1 MQFDRKRFSIPKL
14 KGKQIPDKLNL
25 SIKSAH
31 AGIINDNNLFYTPK
45 SLVHGKNSLKEFYK
59 PLQKA
64 HYSHTLGYIFDAEYE
79 QLHKESTIDSSK
91 TPEELIFNVKSYIK
105 SEGYKKD
112 GLGVLHSKALLYNKD
127 KINSLYNY
135 KDVGYVSIA
144 GDSAAYCSICTKEA
158 HLCEEHRR
166 GDYYNGEV
174 CFHIIDILKI
184 DHISFESIPA
194 DTRTR
199 TTVLDSKEHL
209 STVTV
214 IEGQSMKLTIEEFK
228 EYLKNIDTVFEDLDL
243 NTYLSTYKRIAN
255 TATASDFLFPKDQL
269 GLLTTK
275 LGVVLLTKAL
285 EKVEESEDLVVL
297 RTIVAKEYN
306 KLLGED
312 ISIED
317 AIATLELDPEPEVI
331 VEPVVVEEEVVV
343 EEVEPEVVLTTP
355 VQDSFAAATFDML
368 KQSMQDMFKEELNKV
383 TSTLSKLVGEIV
395 DTKTNKYYDD
405 RVEALE
411 AKVTLSESSTGK
423 LTDEL
428 KNSLLSQIVL
438 AKGLDVESEYY
449 QKLQGRSVRE
459 LKLTLEDASITPLV
473 VTTTPVLEEVPTVVV
488 ELDIL
493 DKDSAASEM
502 SVAED
507 VTLSTPVQDAN
518 TIVTDILTSLAG
530 VKLLDKSSYR
540 TLYNNTLDTH
550 GRTVA
555 KKLYTTL
562 KDRSMI

>member
-1 MQFDRKRFSIPKL
+1 MHIDRKRFSIPKL
-14 KGKQIPDKLNL
+14 KGKKIPDKLNL
-25 SIKSAH
+25 SIRSAH

-79 QLHKESTIDSSK
+79 KLHEVGTIDSSK
-91 TPEELIFNVKSYIK
+91 SPEELVFNVKSYIK
-105 SEGYKKD
+105 SKDYKKD

-127 KINSLYNY
+127 KINSLYNHE
-135 KDVGYVSIA
+135 DIGFVSVA
-144 GDSAAYCSICTKEA
+144 GDSAAYCSICSKEA
-158 HLCEEHRR
+158 QLCEHRR

-174 CFHIIDILKI
+174 CFNIIDILKI

-209 STVTV
+209 DTVTV

-243 NTYLSTYKRIAN
+243 TAYLSTYKRIAE

-285 EKVEESEDLVVL
+285 DKVEESEDLVVL
-297 RTIVAKEYN
+297 RSIVTKEYN

-312 ISIED
+312 ID
-317 AIATLELDPEPEVI
+317 LDAAIAALELTPEVI
-331 VEPVVVEEEVVV
+331 VDPEPTVEDVPVIVEES
-343 EEVEPEVVLTTP
+343 EVVLETP
-355 VQDSFAAATFDML
+355 VQDSFASATFDML
-368 KQSMQDMFKEELNKV
+368 KQSMQDMFTAELNKV
-383 TSTLSKLVGEIV
+383 TATLSKLVGEIV

-449 QKLQGRSVRE
+449 QKLQTRSVRE
-459 LKLTLEDASITPLV
+459 LKLTLEDVSISPILTK
-473 VTTTPVLEEVPTVVV
+473 EVIPVVV
-488 ELDIL
+488 EDVPAVELETL
-493 DKDSAASEM
+493 DKDAVTAEM
-502 SVAED
+502 SVVED
-507 VTLSTPVQDAN
+507 PILSTPVQDSD
-518 TIVTDILTSLAG
+518 TIVTEILTSLTG

-540 TLYNNTLDTH
+540 TLYNDTFDKH

>member
-14 KGKQIPDKLNL
+14 KGKKIPDKLNL
-25 SIKSAH
+25 SIRSAH

-79 QLHKESTIDSSK
+79 KLHEVGTIDSSK
-91 TPEELIFNVKSYIK
+91 SPEELVFNVKSYIK
-105 SEGYKKD
+105 SKDYKKD

-127 KINSLYNY
+127 KINSLYNHE
-135 KDVGYVSIA
+135 DIGFVSVA
-144 GDSAAYCSICTKEA
+144 GDSAAYCSICSKEA
-158 HLCEEHRR
+158 QLCEHRR

-174 CFHIIDILKI
+174 CFNIIDILKI

-209 STVTV
+209 DTVTV

-243 NTYLSTYKRIAN
+243 TAYLSTYKRIAE

-285 EKVEESEDLVVL
+285 DKVEESEDLVVL
-297 RTIVAKEYN
+297 RSIVTKEYN

-312 ISIED
+312 ID
-317 AIATLELDPEPEVI
+317 LDAAIAALELTPEPEVI
-331 VEPVVVEEEVVV
+331 VDPEPTVEDVPVIVEES
-343 EEVEPEVVLTTP
+343 EVVLETP
-355 VQDSFAAATFDML
+355 VQDSFASATFDML
-368 KQSMQDMFKEELNKV
+368 KQSMQDMFTAELNKV
-383 TSTLSKLVGEIV
+383 TATLSQLVGEIV

-449 QKLQGRSVRE
+449 QKLQTRSVRE
-459 LKLTLEDASITPLV
+459 LKLTLEDVSISPILTK
-473 VTTTPVLEEVPTVVV
+473 EVIPVVV
-488 ELDIL
+488 EDVPAVELETL
-493 DKDSAASEM
+493 DKDAVTAEM
-502 SVAED
+502 SVVED
-507 VTLSTPVQDAN
+507 PILSTPVQDSD
-518 TIVTDILTSLAG
+518 TIVTEILTSLTG

-540 TLYNNTLDTH
+540 TLYNDTFDKH

>member
-14 KGKQIPDKLNL
+14 KGKKIPDKLNL
-25 SIKSAH
+25 SIRSAH

-79 QLHKESTIDSSK
+79 KLHEVGTIDSSK
-91 TPEELIFNVKSYIK
+91 SPEELVFNVKSYIK
-105 SEGYKKD
+105 SKDYKKD

-127 KINSLYNY
+127 KINSLYNHE
-135 KDVGYVSIA
+135 DIGFVSVA
-144 GDSAAYCSICTKEA
+144 GDSAAYCSICSKEA
-158 HLCEEHRR
+158 QLCEHRR

-174 CFHIIDILKI
+174 CFNIIDILKI

-209 STVTV
+209 DTVTV

-243 NTYLSTYKRIAN
+243 TAYLSTYKRIAE

-285 EKVEESEDLVVL
+285 DKVEESEDLVVL
-297 RTIVAKEYN
+297 RSIVTKEYN

-312 ISIED
+312 ID
-317 AIATLELDPEPEVI
+317 LDAAIAALELTPEPEVI
-331 VEPVVVEEEVVV
+331 VDTEPTVEDVPVIVEES
-343 EEVEPEVVLTTP
+343 EVVLETP
-355 VQDSFAAATFDML
+355 VQDSFASATFDML
-368 KQSMQDMFKEELNKV
+368 KQSMQDMFTAELNKV
-383 TSTLSKLVGEIV
+383 TATLSQLVGEIV

-449 QKLQGRSVRE
+449 QKLQTRSVRE
-459 LKLTLEDASITPLV
+459 LKLTLEDVSISPILTK
-473 VTTTPVLEEVPTVVV
+473 EVIPVVV
-488 ELDIL
+488 EDVPAIELETL
-493 DKDSAASEM
+493 DKDAVTAEM
-502 SVAED
+502 SVVED
-507 VTLSTPVQDAN
+507 PILSTPVQDSD
-518 TIVTDILTSLAG
+518 TIVTEILTSLTG

-540 TLYNNTLDTH
+540 TLYNDTFDKH

>member
-1 MQFDRKRFSIPKL
+1 MQFDRKRFSIPRL
-14 KGKQIPDKLNL
+14 KGKKIPDKLNL
-25 SIKSAH
+25 SIRSAH

-79 QLHKESTIDSSK
+79 KLHEVGTIDSSK
-91 TPEELIFNVKSYIK
+91 SPEELVFNVKSYIK
-105 SEGYKKD
+105 SKDYKKD

-127 KINSLYNY
+127 KINSLYNHE
-135 KDVGYVSIA
+135 DIGFVSVA
-144 GDSAAYCSICTKEA
+144 GDSAAYCSICSKEA
-158 HLCEEHRR
+158 QLCEHRR

-174 CFHIIDILKI
+174 CFNIIDILKI

-209 STVTV
+209 DTVTV

-243 NTYLSTYKRIAN
+243 TAYLSTYKRIAE

-285 EKVEESEDLVVL
+285 DKVEESEDLVVL
-297 RTIVAKEYN
+297 RSIVTKEYN

-312 ISIED
+312 ID
-317 AIATLELDPEPEVI
+317 LDAAIAALELTPEPEVI
-331 VEPVVVEEEVVV
+331 VDPEPTVEDVPVIV
-343 EEVEPEVVLTTP
+343 EEPEVVLETP
-355 VQDSFAAATFDML
+355 VQDSFASATFDML
-368 KQSMQDMFKEELNKV
+368 KQSMQDMFTAELNKV
-383 TSTLSKLVGEIV
+383 TATLSKLVGEIV

-449 QKLQGRSVRE
+449 QKLQTRSVRE
-459 LKLTLEDASITPLV
+459 LKLTLEDVSISPILTK
-473 VTTTPVLEEVPTVVV
+473 EVIPVVV
-488 ELDIL
+488 EDVPAVELETL
-493 DKDSAASEM
+493 DKDAVTAEM
-502 SVAED
+502 SVVED
-507 VTLSTPVQDAN
+507 PILSTPVQDSD
-518 TIVTDILTSLAG
+518 TIVTEILTSLTG

-540 TLYNNTLDTH
+540 TLYNDTFDKH

>member
-14 KGKQIPDKLNL
+14 KGKKIPDKLNL
-25 SIKSAH
+25 SIRSAH

-79 QLHKESTIDSSK
+79 QLHEVGTIDSSK
-91 TPEELIFNVKSYIK
+91 SPEELVFNVKSYIK
-105 SEGYKKD
+105 SKDYKKD

-127 KINSLYNY
+127 KINSLYNHE
-135 KDVGYVSIA
+135 DIGFVSVA
-144 GDSAAYCSICTKEA
+144 GDSAAYCSICSKEA
-158 HLCEEHRR
+158 QLCEHRR

-174 CFHIIDILKI
+174 CFNIIDILKI

-209 STVTV
+209 DTVTV

-243 NTYLSTYKRIAN
+243 TAYLSTYKRIAE

-285 EKVEESEDLVVL
+285 DKVEESEDLVVL
-297 RTIVAKEYN
+297 RSIVTKEYN

-312 ISIED
+312 ID
-317 AIATLELDPEPEVI
+317 LDAAIAALELTPEPEVI
-331 VEPVVVEEEVVV
+331 VDPEPTVEDVPVIV
-343 EEVEPEVVLTTP
+343 EEPEVVLETP
-355 VQDSFAAATFDML
+355 VQDSFASATFDML
-368 KQSMQDMFKEELNKV
+368 KQSMQDMFTAELNKV
-383 TSTLSKLVGEIV
+383 TATLSQLVGEIV

-449 QKLQGRSVRE
+449 QKLQTRSVRE
-459 LKLTLEDASITPLV
+459 LKLTLEDVSISPILTK
-473 VTTTPVLEEVPTVVV
+473 EVIPVVV
-488 ELDIL
+488 EDVPAIELETL
-493 DKDSAASEM
+493 DKDAVTAEM
-502 SVAED
+502 SVVED
-507 VTLSTPVQDAN
+507 PILSTPVQDSD
-518 TIVTDILTSLAG
+518 TIVTEILTSLTG

-540 TLYNNTLDTH
+540 TLYNDTFDKH

>member
-14 KGKQIPDKLNL
+14 KGKKIPDKLNL
-25 SIKSAH
+25 SIRSAH

-79 QLHKESTIDSSK
+79 QLHEVGTIDSSK
-91 TPEELIFNVKSYIK
+91 SPEELVFNVKSYIK
-105 SEGYKKD
+105 SKDYKKD

-127 KINSLYNY
+127 KINSLYNHE
-135 KDVGYVSIA
+135 DIGFVSVA
-144 GDSAAYCSICTKEA
+144 GDSAAYCSICSKEA
-158 HLCEEHRR
+158 QLCEHRR

-174 CFHIIDILKI
+174 CFNIIDILKI

-209 STVTV
+209 DTVTV

-243 NTYLSTYKRIAN
+243 TAYLSTYKRIAE

-285 EKVEESEDLVVL
+285 DKVEESEDLVVL
-297 RTIVAKEYN
+297 RSIVTKEYN

-312 ISIED
+312 ID
-317 AIATLELDPEPEVI
+317 LDAAIAALELTPEPEVI
-331 VEPVVVEEEVVV
+331 VDTEPTVEDVPVIVEES
-343 EEVEPEVVLTTP
+343 EVVLETP
-355 VQDSFAAATFDML
+355 VQDSFASATFDML
-368 KQSMQDMFKEELNKV
+368 KQSMQDMFTAELNKV
-383 TSTLSKLVGEIV
+383 TATLSQLVGEIV

-449 QKLQGRSVRE
+449 QKLQTRSVRE
-459 LKLTLEDASITPLV
+459 LKLTLEDVSISPILTK
-473 VTTTPVLEEVPTVVV
+473 EVIPVVV
-488 ELDIL
+488 EDVPAIELETL
-493 DKDSAASEM
+493 DKDAVTAEM
-502 SVAED
+502 SVVED
-507 VTLSTPVQDAN
+507 PILSTPVQDSD
-518 TIVTDILTSLAG
+518 TIVTEILTSLTG

-540 TLYNNTLDTH
+540 TLYNDTFDKH